1 MVRIYDPQAKFGML
15 APPGA
20 SMYQL
25 YRRFFAVLLGLL
37 SFSLSAAAQNQD
49 TYKIRIAPVARDV
62 AMQKT
67 VAGSGSATAV
77 LSGNKLTINGTF
89 EGMPSAATAAK
100 IHHGLTTGVRGS
112 PFLDLMVT
120 KAAKGTISGSFDLT
134 PEQVQYLKQGKL
146 YIQIDTERAPDGTLW
161 GWLLK

>member
-1 MVRIYDPQAKFGML
+1 MHHLCI
-15 APPGA
+15 
-20 SMYQL
+20 
-25 YRRFFAVLLGLL
+25 YRRSIALLAGLL
-37 SFSLSAAAQNQD
+37 LFPLLASAQNQE
-49 TYKIRIAPVARDV
+49 TYKIRMAPVARDV

-67 VAGSGSATAV
+67 VAGSGSATAT

-100 IHHGLTTGVRGS
+100 IHRGLTTGVRGS
-112 PFLDLMVT
+112 PFLDLTVT
-120 KAAKGTISGSFDLT
+120 KADKGTISGSFDLT

-146 YIQIDTERAPDGTLW
+146 YIQINSEKAPDGTLW

>member
-20 SMYQL
+20 TIYQL
-25 YRRFFAVLLGLL
+25 YTRFFAVLLWLL
-37 SFSLSAAAQNQD
+37 SFSLCAAAQNQD

-67 VAGSGSATAV
+67 VAGSGLATAT
-77 LSGNKLTINGTF
+77 LSGNKLTITGTF
-89 EGMPSAATAAK
+89 EGMPSAATTAK
-100 IHHGLTTGVRGS
+100 VHRGLTTGVRGS
-112 PFLDLMVT
+112 PFADLTVT
-120 KAAKGTISGSFDLT
+120 KASKGTISGSFDLT

-146 YIQIDTERAPDGTLW
+146 YIQIYSEKAPDGTLW
-161 GWLLK
+161 GWILK